1 MTRIVQCG
9 GQRHAQLTD
18 PHSSSQPLI
27 PGGSDGHETVLVKT
41 FGDFQFDDDRR
52 ELTSGGQPVTL
63 SGQSLDLLCL
73 FLERPGELVSR
84 EEIRD
89 RLWPN
94 TSVDVEH
101 NLDVVVSRLR
111 TLLQGAKRDLTYVE
125 TVPRKGYR
133 FREPV
138 AIIAGHPPRQ
148 HARHWTRRY
157 LPYAV
162 LALLASLMAI
172 LFARTRY
179 DKFVPVQGARAVTA
193 AGGSSHHSKR

>member
-1 MTRIVQCG
+1 MEERVPEVRIERERALELREREIG
-9 GQRHAQLTD
+9 ALQL
-18 PHSSSQPLI
+18 
-27 PGGSDGHETVLVKT
+27 E
-41 FGDFQFDDDRR
+41 
-52 ELTSGGQPVTL
+52 
-63 SGQSLDLLCL
+63 
-73 FLERPGELVSR
+73 ERDAER
-84 EEIRD
+84 
-89 RLWPN
+89 
-94 TSVDVEH
+94 
-101 NLDVVVSRLR
+101 VVVMRRGVVEEHRLR

-138 AIIAGHPPRQ
+138 AIIAGQLPRQ

-172 LFARTRY
+172 LFAPTRY